1 MVLREAWYYEKYTFF
16 LFSSPH
22 LVNVMRLVLSRIKV
36 RVMELQLCHHLRHLL
51 QADIQHYI
59 TITKI
64 NLIGLKSIFDS
75 QHCLWTQRAVQ
86 NRQRTVQ
93 TVKIRKDP
101 RSTQDVGHLRNI
113 TRVDVERF
121 VKRALLAQLKQ
132 EKRRNEARGRE
143 RRRTKEITISTSAS
157 TSYLKAKN
165 QQRTLLFAH
174 LH

>member
-1 MVLREAWYYEKYTFF
+1 
-16 LFSSPH
+16 
-22 LVNVMRLVLSRIKV
+22 MRLVLSRIKV

-64 NLIGLKSIFDS
+64 NLIGLKAIFDS

-86 NRQRTVQ
+86 NRQSTVQ

-132 EKRRNEARGRE
+132 EKGE
-143 RRRTKEITISTSAS
+143 TKQEGESEE
-157 TSYLKAKN
+157 KQKK
-165 QQRTLLFAH
+165 
-174 LH
+174 